1 MELYTSS
8 ATLGILILSQNKFIS
23 CVSWQAW
30 NALSNFQISCRHYA
44 KPGNTRQVKDVFSD
58 HPADTG
64 RITSNSLSDA
74 NASSHHKKVHRNF
87 SEYSVDTTK
96 PSSFGSNLSA
106 SSNIQVM
113 EGQND
118 VDGNNMAR
126 LRTINNSHFQRVD
139 GSVIFATNQKNI
151 CSSFLEDEDDKIIE
165 VISIHIYDLLFIIKQ
180 I

>member
-1 MELYTSS
+1 
-8 ATLGILILSQNKFIS
+8 
-23 CVSWQAW
+23 
-30 NALSNFQISCRHYA
+30 
-44 KPGNTRQVKDVFSD
+44 
-58 HPADTG
+58 
-64 RITSNSLSDA
+64 
-74 NASSHHKKVHRNF
+74 
-87 SEYSVDTTK
+87 
-96 PSSFGSNLSA
+96 
-106 SSNIQVM
+106 M